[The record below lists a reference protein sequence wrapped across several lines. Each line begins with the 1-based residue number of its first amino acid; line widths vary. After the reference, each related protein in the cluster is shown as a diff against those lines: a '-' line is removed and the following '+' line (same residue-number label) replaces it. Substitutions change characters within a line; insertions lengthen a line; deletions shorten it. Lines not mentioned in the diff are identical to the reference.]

1 MKRSPGIAGFVDWS
15 GHLAGAVLGCSFL
28 VVFRIGDRFMSHAFR
43 HLAAALLLGA
53 SLGISGTA
61 AWGADSAFVGVLATA
76 VEPDAAKA
84 LGLSGE
90 VREKLIK
97 LVDEREVEATNLAL
111 EIKDLP
117 AAERT
122 ARLQPFVAESER
134 LGMELLTDEQKTKL
148 GQLRIAKLG
157 MLGLGNPQI
166 AEQLAIDPEKQP
178 AIDKILASYKEVLA
192 TGSDVQKSTAKKIY
206 EGQLAALLT
215 PEQKAKWEELAG
227 PMLAVVTAQ
236 NAAAAAANADSS
248 ARLSPPGVI
257 TPSSPGRAGSSL
269 RPETVAQMGVP
280 AEKGPN
286 GEILLQFNFNYAPW
300 QNVLE
305 WFATQAEL
313 SFTADEWPQ
322 GTFNYT
328 TDKRKYTPEQA
339 LDLIN
344 SVLMTKGYT
353 LVRREKMLMLFNLA
367 NGPVSPAW
375 VPIKKPD
382 ELESLGEFE
391 LVSTIFQLSRMVP
404 EDADI
409 ESRKLIG
416 PLGSVVLLS
425 KAKQLY
431 VTETAGKLL
440 AIRNM
445 IKAVEEPEIKD
456 ETLEVI
462 KLNVLMPMEFMAF
475 ARSLLGIPEG
485 ATALP
490 DGSLKIAV
498 DDLGGRII
506 VSGKAANIDRLKEM
520 LKVVDVGVVNA
531 NPAMG
536 PVEQSQ
542 LEIYT
547 PTKSDPAIVLQVLQ
561 TVLSANP
568 DVRLSL
574 DPKTGNLIALA
585 KPTQHA
591 TIRATIE
598 QLEGTSES
606 VDVYKLRR
614 LDPAQAALT
623 ITKLFGDPVTRE
635 GAPTGGLRVDS
646 DSLNML
652 LYVTGTPTKLAQVRD
667 WLEKVGEAGPQ
678 AEALI
683 EAAQQSNV
691 RFLAASQRSIADVLE
706 QAERFLPQ
714 SNRIRYVSP
723 SSLGGSTLPT
733 RNFRAPPMPSDAELN
748 QYDPGASA
756 APAPT
761 GPPQSIEDLLKQL
774 PELGTPRTIQGRGEP
789 AAPASEKPAA
799 PARPAPKAA
808 TPPVP
813 AKPTPETRTNLFS
826 RARVTHFVAVEGDEV
841 PASGNVAEPTPA
853 TSDGAA
859 AVDPALPE
867 AAPAEGT
874 APAAGTT
881 ESPAAPKSV
890 PGAEIVVT
898 VTPTG
903 IMVRSED
910 LEALNQYEQVLQMLL
925 DQRANGKQPTVY
937 YMKYE
942 KADVA
947 ASLLQELMSGGT
959 STAST
964 TADTGGGGGL
974 MGDMAS
980 MMMGDMLGGL
990 MGGFGGGLSLTPS
1003 GPVTVIPVPRLN
1015 ALVVMAADRDLD
1027 LVEQYLQLI
1036 DTPESPEPNEVNR
1049 SPRFIAIQ
1057 NQPAQDVATIVRSA
1071 FSGRIQGEGGGGNQQ
1086 RGPSPQDFIEALRG
1100 GGRGGRGGAG
1110 GRGSQTNR
1118 GEEQKMTLAVDVKS
1132 NSLIVSAPDYLFNEV
1147 KAFVENLDMVAIPP
1161 NSTMVIR
1168 NIDRVNPDV
1177 LARQLSARIP
1187 NATVKTGTTTASTA
1201 SNRTSTPSASTAN
1214 AQQQTGDSGRS
1225 QADFDQ
1231 ARQRMEFFNQL
1242 RGGGGAG
1249 PPGGFGGGFPAGGFP
1264 GGFGSRGGFGGGD
1277 TGGRGGFGGGFPS
1290 GGRGGFG
1297 GGDSGGDRGSRGGRG
1312 R

>member
-1 MKRSPGIAGFVDWS
+1 
-15 GHLAGAVLGCSFL
+15 
-28 VVFRIGDRFMSHAFR
+28 MSHAFR

-53 SLGISGTA
+53 SLGIVRSP
-61 AWGADSAFVGVLATA
+61 AWGADATFVGVLATA
-76 VEPDAAKA
+76 VEPDAVKA
-84 LGLSGE
+84 LELSDE
-90 VREKLIK
+90 VRDKLIK

-134 LGMELLTDEQKTKL
+134 LGMELLTDVQKTKL

-157 MLGLGNPQI
+157 MLGLGDPQI
-166 AEQLAIDPEKQP
+166 AGQLAIDPEKQP

-236 NAAAAAANADSS
+236 NAAAAAAS
-248 ARLSPPGVI
+248 ASRASPPGVI

-344 SVLMTKGYT
+344 SVLLTKGYT

-367 NGPVSPAW
+367 NGPVSQAW
-375 VPIKKPD
+375 VPIKKPE

-391 LVSTIFQLSRMVP
+391 LVSTIFQLSRMIP

-409 ESRKLIG
+409 EARKMVG
-416 PLGSVVLLS
+416 PLGTVVLLS

-445 IKAVEEPEIKD
+445 IEAVENPEVKD
-456 ETLEVI
+456 ERLEII
-462 KLNVLMPMEFMAF
+462 KLQVLLPAEFMAF
-475 ARSLLGIPEG
+475 ARQLLGIPEG
-485 ATALP
+485 ATSLP
-490 DGSLKIAV
+490 DGTLKIAV

-506 VSGKAANIDRLKEM
+506 VSGKAANIDRVKE
-520 LKVVDVGVVNA
+520 LVAELDNSAGVV
-531 NPAMG
+531 PDTLV
-536 PVEQSQ
+536 PVEQPQ

-591 TIRATIE
+591 SIRATIQ

-614 LDPAQAALT
+614 LDPSQAALT
-623 ITKLFGDPVTRE
+623 ITKLFGEPPTRE

-667 WLEKVGEAGPQ
+667 WLEKVGESGPGVL
-678 AEALI
+678 EAI
-683 EAAQQSNV
+683 KEAQQSNV
-691 RFLAASQRSIADVLE
+691 RFLPASQRSIAEVLE
-706 QAERFLPQ
+706 QAEQFLPQ
-714 SNRIRYVSP
+714 GNRIRYVTP
-723 SSLGGSTLPT
+723 SSLNGSKIPT
-733 RNFRAPPMPSDAELN
+733 RDFRAPPTGADLN
-748 QYDPGASA
+748 QYDPGRSA
-756 APAPT
+756 VPAT
-761 GPPQSIEDLLKQL
+761 NPQSIEDLLRL
-774 PELGTPRTIQGRGEP
+774 MPELGTPRTIPGRVAPAGQTTPAGE
-789 AAPASEKPAA
+789 AAPAGPT
-799 PARPAPKAA
+799 PPAPKTT
-808 TPPVP
+808 TPPAQ
-813 AKPTPETRTNLFS
+813 AKPAPETRTQLAPRS
-826 RARVTHFVAVEGDEV
+826 RSAYFVGIGDDEEAAAQ
-841 PASGNVAEPTPA
+841 PAAA
-853 TSDGAA
+853 AAGAA
-859 AVDPALPE
+859 SDTAAQPE
-867 AAPAEGT
+867 AA
-874 APAAGTT
+874 APAVNEAPTADGTPAAP
-881 ESPAAPKSV
+881 ESPAAPQSV

-898 VTPTG
+898 ATPTG
-903 IMVRSED
+903 IMVRSDD
-910 LEALNQYEQVLQMLL
+910 LEALNRYEQVLQMLL
-925 DQRANGKQPTVY
+925 DQRASGKQPTVY

-947 ASLLQELMSGGT
+947 ASLLQEFMSGGT
-959 STAST
+959 STAS

-1015 ALVVMAADRDLD
+1015 ALVVMATDRDLD

-1036 DTPESPEPNEVNR
+1036 DTPEAPEPNEVNR

-1071 FSGRIQGEGGGGNQQ
+1071 FAGRIQGEAGSNQQ
-1086 RGPSPQDFIEALRG
+1086 RQPSPQDFIEALRG
-1100 GGRGGRGGAG
+1100 GGRGGRGGSG
-1110 GRGSQTNR
+1110 GRGGAQTNR
-1118 GEEQKMTLAVDVKS
+1118 GEEQKMTLAVDAKS
-1132 NSLIVSAPDYLFNEV
+1132 NSLIVSAPDHLFNEV

-1161 NSTMVIR
+1161 NSTTVIR
-1168 NIDRVNPDV
+1168 AINRVNPDM
-1177 LARQLSARIP
+1177 LARSLTARIP
-1187 NATVKTGTTTASTA
+1187 NATVKTGTTTTATA
-1201 SNRTSTPSASTAN
+1201 SNRTSAPGASTAN
-1214 AQQQTGDSGRS
+1214 AQPSGDGGRS
-1225 QADFDQ
+1225 QSDFDQ

-1242 RGGGGAG
+1242 RGGGAPGGFGGGA
-1249 PPGGFGGGFPAGGFP
+1249 PGGFGGGFPG
-1264 GGFGSRGGFGGGD
+1264 GGFGGRGGFGGGD
-1277 TGGRGGFGGGFPS
+1277 TSGRGGFGGGFPA

-1297 GGDSGGDRGSRGGRG
+1297 GGDSGSRGGRG

>member
-1 MKRSPGIAGFVDWS
+1 
-15 GHLAGAVLGCSFL
+15 
-28 VVFRIGDRFMSHAFR
+28 MSHAFR
-43 HLAAALLLGA
+43 HLAAALFLGA
-53 SLGISGTA
+53 SLGIVGAT
-61 AWGADSAFVGVLATA
+61 AWGADATFVGVLATA
-76 VEPDAAKA
+76 VEPDAVKA
-84 LGLSGE
+84 LGLSDE

-97 LVDEREVEATNLAL
+97 LVDERELEAL
-111 EIKDLP
+111 ELVAEIKELP
-117 AAERT
+117 AAEKT
-122 ARLQPFVAESER
+122 ARLQPFVEESER

-157 MLGLGNPQI
+157 MLGLGDPQI
-166 AEQLAIDPEKQP
+166 AGQLGIDPEKQP

-236 NAAAAAANADSS
+236 NAAASAANS
-248 ARLSPPGVI
+248 ARSSPPGVI

-286 GEILLQFNFNYAPW
+286 GEILLQFNFSYAPW
-300 QNVLE
+300 QDVLE

-367 NGPVSPAW
+367 NGPVSQAW
-375 VPIKKPD
+375 VPIKKPED
-382 ELESLGEFE
+382 LERLGEFE
-391 LVSTIFQLSRMVP
+391 LVSCIFQLSRMIP

-409 ESRKLIG
+409 EARKLVG
-416 PLGSVVLLS
+416 PLGTVVLLS

-440 AIRNM
+440 AIRDM
-445 IKAVEEPEIKD
+445 IEAVENPEIKD
-456 ETLEVI
+456 ERLEII
-462 KLNVLMPMEFMAF
+462 KLQVLLPAEFMAF
-475 ARSLLGIPEG
+475 ARQLLGIPEG
-485 ATALP
+485 ATSLP
-490 DGSLKIAV
+490 DGTLKIAV
-498 DDLGGRII
+498 DDLSGRII
-506 VSGKAANIDRLKEM
+506 VSGKAANIDRVKE
-520 LKVVDVGVVNA
+520 LVAQLDVGVES
-531 NPAMG
+531 PG
-536 PVEQSQ
+536 PDTVPLEEPQ

-547 PTKSDPAIVLQVLQ
+547 PTKGDPAIVLQVLQ

-591 TIRATIE
+591 TIRATIA
-598 QLEGTSES
+598 QLEGKGES

-623 ITKLFGDPVTRE
+623 ITKLFGEPATRE

-667 WLEKVGEAGPQ
+667 WLEKVGESGPGVLEQ
-678 AEALI
+678 IKE
-683 EAAQQSNV
+683 AQQSNF
-691 RFLAASQRSIADVLE
+691 RFLPASQRSIADVLE
-706 QAERFLPQ
+706 QAERFLPGA
-714 SNRIRYVSP
+714 NRIRYVTP
-723 SSLGGSTLPT
+723 SSLGGSTIPT
-733 RNFRAPPMPSDAELN
+733 RNFRPQPTPTGAELN
-748 QYDPGASA
+748 QYDPGQGA
-756 APAPT
+756 APARN
-761 GPPQSIEDLLKQL
+761 PQSIEDLLPL
-774 PELGTPRTIQGRGEP
+774 LRELGTPRTIPGRE
-789 AAPASEKPAA
+789 APAGQTSPAGEA
-799 PARPAPKAA
+799 TPSGQVPRAGTTPSAPKAT
-808 TPPVP
+808 TPPAPTKPAP
-813 AKPTPETRTNLFS
+813 AKPAPETRTQLAPRS
-826 RARVTHFVAVEGDEV
+826 AYFVAIEGEEEPAAQPAVDQPAVAPANAASDTVAQPEAAD
-841 PASGNVAEPTPA
+841 PAATEAPAASGTPA
-853 TSDGAA
+853 T
-859 AVDPALPE
+859 PE
-867 AAPAEGT
+867 D
-874 APAAGTT
+874 
-881 ESPAAPKSV
+881 PAAPESV

-898 VTPTG
+898 ATPTG
-903 IMVRSED
+903 IMVRSDD

-925 DQRANGKQPTVY
+925 DQRASGKQPTVY

-947 ASLLQELMSGGT
+947 ASLLQEFMSGGT
-959 STAST
+959 STAA

-990 MGGFGGGLSLTPS
+990 MGGFGGGGALAAPT

-1015 ALVVMAADRDLD
+1015 ALVVMATDRDLD

-1036 DTPESPEPNEVNR
+1036 DTPESPEPSEVNR

-1071 FSGRIQGEGGGGNQQ
+1071 FAGRIQGEGGGNQQ
-1086 RGPSPQDFIEALRG
+1086 RQPSPQDFIEALRG

-1110 GRGSQTNR
+1110 GRGGSQTNR
-1118 GEEQKMTLAVDVKS
+1118 GEEQKMTLAVDTKS

-1161 NSTMVIR
+1161 NSTTVIR
-1168 NIDRVNPDV
+1168 AIKLNPDM
-1177 LARQLSARIP
+1177 LARTLTARIP
-1187 NATVKTGTTTASTA
+1187 NATVKTGTTTTATA
-1201 SNRTSTPSASTAN
+1201 SNRTPTSGSSTTSQTA
-1214 AQQQTGDSGRS
+1214 GDSGRS
-1225 QADFDQ
+1225 QTDFDQ

-1242 RGGGGAG
+1242 RGGGGGA
-1249 PPGGFGGGFPAGGFP
+1249 PGGFGGGGTPGGFGGGGFP
-1264 GGFGSRGGFGGGD
+1264 GGGFGGRGGFGGGD
-1277 TGGRGGFGGGFPS
+1277 TGGRGGFGGGFPT

-1297 GGDSGGDRGSRGGRG
+1297 GGDSGGGGGDRGGRGGRG